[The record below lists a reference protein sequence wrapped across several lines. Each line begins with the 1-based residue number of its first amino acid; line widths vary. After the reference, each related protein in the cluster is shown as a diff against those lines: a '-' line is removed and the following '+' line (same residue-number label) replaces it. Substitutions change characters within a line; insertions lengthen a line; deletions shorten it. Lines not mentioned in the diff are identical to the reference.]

1 MIDQKYY
8 AGFCI
13 KRFAVLLLLQIFIV
27 VICYCSGLY
36 GFDLSSTTTIM
47 FLSIVA
53 SIILLIINIIR
64 RMNLAIAGEY
74 LMEVVEYIPQ
84 NNANIIGRKYNDS
97 NENKKAMR
105 EMDFGYLRVV
115 IIVVVALI
123 IR

>member
-1 MIDQKYY
+1 
-8 AGFCI
+8 
-13 KRFAVLLLLQIFIV
+13 
-27 VICYCSGLY
+27 
-36 GFDLSSTTTIM
+36 M